1 MILSGAASQGLGARL
16 AAELG
21 APLGDVTYDRFP
33 DGEQLVEVPSS
44 IDGRAIVV
52 SATISDAA
60 HVQTLQL
67 QDAAR
72 EAGAEEVVTVLPYLG
87 YARQD
92 TAFEPGQPVSARA
105 VAAAISTGT
114 DRVLTVTPHEPAVLE
129 YFDVPASAVDAAS
142 RLAEPLPSLS
152 EPVFLA
158 PDESAAELA
167 VTVRDAYGEGEVD
180 HFEKERHSGSEVAI
194 SPHAADVTDRDVL
207 IVDDIV
213 ATGETMSEAIA
224 HLDDPASVSVACVHP
239 LLVENA
245 RTRLARAGVD
255 HIYGTDTVERAVTAV
270 SVAPSLAAH
279 L

>member
-16 AAELG
+16 ASELG
-21 APLGDVTYDRFP
+21 APLGDVSFERFP
-33 DGEQLVEVPSS
+33 DGEQLVKVPGS
-44 IDGRAIVV
+44 IEGRAIVV
-52 SATISDAA
+52 SSTVSDAA

-72 EAGAEEVVTVLPYLG
+72 EAGAEDVVTVLPYLG

-92 TAFEPGQPVSARA
+92 AAFTAGQPVSARA
-105 VAAAISTGT
+105 VAAALSTGT
-114 DRVLTVTPHEPAVLE
+114 DRVLTVTPHESSVLE
-129 YFDVPASAVDAAS
+129 YFDVPASTVDGAG

-152 EPVFLA
+152 DPVFLA
-158 PDESAAELA
+158 PDESAAGLA
-167 VTVRDAYGEGEVD
+167 AAVRDGYGEGVVD
-180 HFEKERHSGSEVAI
+180 HFEKERHSGSKVAI
-194 SPHAADVTDRDVL
+194 SPHAADVSGRDVV

-239 LLVENA
+239 LLVGNA

-255 HIYGTDTVERAVTAV
+255 RVYGTDTVESAVTAV
-270 SVAPSLAAH
+270 SVAPAIADQF
-279 L
+279 